1 MKGSLDT
8 SASDTW
14 TFKARQLLD
23 RAGVGASLDGKTYS
37 TTEVANAMFG
47 LAQQKASRAEFD
59 SVTKNGLQE
68 PGPDLMKFIE
78 PPDLASS
85 RAAVAAVVLDGMIWA
100 EAVKGHREA
109 SIDEAKA
116 FIAQSTAALKGA
128 DAKTR
133 AAVAASSPGKTPEEA
148 MANPKMLEIARQ
160 RITVSKEREAI
171 FASAGPQA
179 QAAMSAAAGD
189 PHPTAEAQL
198 HVKALANW
206 MAATVGRHQVVVSG
220 LGAFGAN
227 DLPVALTT
235 A

>member
-1 MKGSLDT
+1 
-8 SASDTW
+8 
-14 TFKARQLLD
+14 
-23 RAGVGASLDGKTYS
+23 
-37 TTEVANAMFG
+37 MFG

-59 SVTKNGLQE
+59 AVTKNGLQQ
-68 PGPDLMKFIE
+68 PGPDLMKFME
-78 PPDLASS
+78 PPDITSA
-85 RAAVAAVVLDGMIWA
+85 RRAVAAVVLDGMIWA

-109 SIDEAKA
+109 SVDEAKA

-128 DAKTR
+128 DADTR

-171 FASAGPQA
+171 FAAAGPEA
-179 QAAMSAAAGD
+179 QASMSAAAGD
-189 PHPTAEAQL
+189 PDPTVAAGQHE
-198 HVKALANW
+198 KALADW
-206 MAATVGRHQVVVSG
+206 MAATLGHHQVTING

-235 A
+235 S